1 LIAAAH
7 TIRGVV
13 RNKVKA
19 DAVAAY
25 AVEPVVVADVALGE
39 TSDRIFRETTSLE
52 PHAEKAARVAID
64 RLALSACGIR
74 SVVLCNANR
83 WSNVHIGDVATL

>member
-25 AVEPVVVADVALGE
+25 GVEPVVVADVAMGE
-39 TSDRIFRETTSLE
+39 PSDRILCEGTSFE
-52 PHAEKAARVAID
+52 PYADKVARVAID
-64 RLALSACGIR
+64 RLAPSAPTFVR
-74 SVVLCNANR
+74 RYS
-83 WSNVHIGDVATL
+83 ATR

>member
-1 LIAAAH
+1 
-7 TIRGVV
+7 
-13 RNKVKA
+13 
-19 DAVAAY
+19 
-25 AVEPVVVADVALGE
+25 LGE